1 MMKMKTK
8 DVPMKTSVV
17 EVHDMLSVFSVEEV
31 EKRIGEVPG
40 VDSVTVDFAGG
51 SATVRY
57 DETRLEVADIKSTV
71 RQRGYASDGD
81 GHKGKAAAGAPPAT
95 PAPKTPATAAPKT
108 PSVGPEKAVA
118 ASSDTAQEHKSQPD
132 ASPPTTEVGS
142 KKSK

>member
-1 MMKMKTK
+1 
-8 DVPMKTSVV
+8 MKTSVV

-40 VDSVTVDFAGG
+40 VDSVTVDFAAG

-71 RQRGYASDGD
+71 RQRGYESDGD
-81 GHKGKAAAGAPPAT
+81 GHKSQAAAGAPPAA
-95 PAPKTPATAAPKT
+95 PAPKTPGTAAPKT
-108 PSVGPEKAVA
+108 PSVGPEKAIA
-118 ASSDTAQEHKSQPD
+118 APSDTAQEHKAKPD
-132 ASPPTTEVGS
+132 AAPPTTEAGS